1 MHVLLFPIPLC
12 YPNSWIFTQTLVG
25 MEKVMNQAVLLDSGP
40 SPDTFQL
47 RVLAFE

>member
-1 MHVLLFPIPLC
+1 MHILLLSIPLC

-25 MEKVMNQAVLLDSGP
+25 MVKVMNQAVQLVCGP

-47 RVLAFE
+47 RALAFE